1 MGLDGVA
8 MVGIIASGTTQYVS
22 EFSPILYFVGG
33 ILLAFG
39 VMNMLINMI
48 MLRRENTT
56 KTEEN
61 FFDDNPSN

>member
-1 MGLDGVA
+1 MGFDGVE
-8 MVGIIASGTTQYVS
+8 MVSIIASGTTQYVS

-39 VMNMLINMI
+39 VMTMLID
-48 MLRRENTT
+48 MLMSRREKSS

-61 FFDDNPSN
+61 FFDDSPSN